1 LQALRLIII
10 FSTIILICII
20 FLLNFSLSYYLQN
33 GPNKIPHIVVIEK
46 GLGLREISDVLSQN
60 GILIKPKIFTYLLA
74 INRLENNL
82 KAGEYKFPAN
92 VSPKE
97 IYEILSEGDT
107 FLRSITIIEGE
118 TINEILMKIRIIDGL
133 TGKITKVPKE
143 GEVLPETYH
152 FSWGDSRQK
161 IINLMKNSMTKKL
174 DQEWSKRSPGISLKN
189 KREAIILAS
198 IIEKETSLN
207 DEKRIVSSVFHNR
220 LRIGMRLQSDPTV
233 VYGMMVQK
241 NKKVRKLKSKDIK
254 IFTEYNTYLI
264 DGLPPGPISNPGLDS
279 INAALN
285 PKNTDYLYFVANGMG
300 GHNFATT
307 FSEHLLNIKQW
318 KKKINSRRKKNK

>member
-1 LQALRLIII
+1 LIII

-161 IINLMKNSMTKKL
+161 IINLMKNSMT
-174 DQEWSKRSPGISLKN
+174 
-189 KREAIILAS
+189 
-198 IIEKETSLN
+198 
-207 DEKRIVSSVFHNR
+207 
-220 LRIGMRLQSDPTV
+220 
-233 VYGMMVQK
+233 
-241 NKKVRKLKSKDIK
+241 
-254 IFTEYNTYLI
+254 
-264 DGLPPGPISNPGLDS
+264 
-279 INAALN
+279 
-285 PKNTDYLYFVANGMG
+285 
-300 GHNFATT
+300 
-307 FSEHLLNIKQW
+307 
-318 KKKINSRRKKNK
+318 